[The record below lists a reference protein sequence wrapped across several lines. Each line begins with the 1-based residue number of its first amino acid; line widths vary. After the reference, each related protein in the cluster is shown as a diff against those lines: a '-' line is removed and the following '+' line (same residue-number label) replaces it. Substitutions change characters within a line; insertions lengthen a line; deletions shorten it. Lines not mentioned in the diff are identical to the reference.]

1 MFLVVADV
9 EVSQTLTKLGQRI
22 TVTLIEFSWNDS
34 MLGNVCEE
42 YLVKDPEICSLKI
55 AKDLGY
61 LLRVAPF

>member
-9 EVSQTLTKLGQRI
+9 KFSQTVRATHH
-22 TVTLIEFSWNDS
+22 VTLIEFSWNDS
-34 MLGNVCEE
+34 ILGNVCEE
-42 YLVKDPEICSLKI
+42 FIVKDPEICSLMI